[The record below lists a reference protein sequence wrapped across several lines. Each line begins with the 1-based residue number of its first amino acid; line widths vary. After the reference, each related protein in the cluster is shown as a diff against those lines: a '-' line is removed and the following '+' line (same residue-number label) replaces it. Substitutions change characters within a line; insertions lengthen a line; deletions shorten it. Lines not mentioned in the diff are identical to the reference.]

1 MEGAIYEADKV
12 DNKVESYSR
21 VGYRSTVEPP
31 KKGHFGIRAFGPCRE
46 VAFVGMYVTVYSPN
60 EKGVWF
66 NEKGCGFEFGRS
78 RRQLSTE
85 VQRSGAR
92 SLAAGRSLEVAVAVV
107 RRFKMC

>member
-1 MEGAIYEADKV
+1 MISILVKTPDY
-12 DNKVESYSR
+12 
-21 VGYRSTVEPP
+21 TVEPP

-85 VQRSGAR
+85 VQRSGAG

>member
-1 MEGAIYEADKV
+1 
-12 DNKVESYSR
+12 
-21 VGYRSTVEPP
+21 
-31 KKGHFGIRAFGPCRE
+31 
-46 VAFVGMYVTVYSPN
+46 MYVTVYSPN

-66 NEKGCGFEFGRS
+66 TEKGCVFEFGRS

-85 VQRSGAR
+85 VQRSGAG